1 MDAVILAAGRGS
13 RLGDITAQSPK
24 PMTLLAGKPL
34 FDWQCESLRQAGVDQ
49 ISVVTGYGANAFD
62 NFSGGR
68 FHNPRWKN
76 SNMVESLRQAAHVLS
91 QTTHI
96 ISYGDIAYQPDIV
109 RKLMESSSDIVI
121 SCDLDWYTL
130 WSERFDDPLSDAETF
145 EQVDGRLVAIGER
158 TNDLGKIQGQYM
170 GLLKITTVGWEVIS
184 SFLDSLSDEM
194 VCKLDMTS
202 LLKMLLK
209 HGVDISVVIVRG
221 GWVEVDTPEDLA
233 IYENAIS
240 TSGWHHDWR
249 CGLDTFIVT

>member
-34 FDWQCESLRQAGVDQ
+34 FDWQCESLRQAGVDK

-76 SNMVESLRQAAHVLS
+76 SNMVESLRQAEHALTQS
-91 QTTHI
+91 SHI
-96 ISYGDIAYQPDIV
+96 ISYGDIAYQPEIV
-109 RKLMESSSDIVI
+109 RELMASSSDIAI
-121 SCDLDWYTL
+121 SCDLDWYAL

-170 GLLKITTVGWEVIS
+170 GLLKITSTGWALIS
-184 SFLDSLSDEM
+184 SFLKVLTDEQM
-194 VCKLDMTS
+194 CRLDMTS
-202 LLKMLLK
+202 LLQGLIRS
-209 HGVDISVVIVRG
+209 GVDISVVNVRG
-221 GWVEVDTPEDLA
+221 GWVEVDTPADLRLYEGA
-233 IYENAIS
+233 IRTA
-240 TSGWHHDWR
+240 GWHHDWR
-249 CGLDTFIVT
+249 FSKMEL